1 MVHPRSLG
9 NGDDPLLNARLA
21 ELEARS
27 TAEGTLVVVG
37 GDLETEAAVGMS
49 RCRRRFKQV
58 IAVTFPGHRFGPGST
73 KDRWQGE
80 TKTME
85 VVRLL
90 ARSGVRAVVLGPGD
104 SIRNG
109 WASLSRVSTG
119 GDAEWDRKHEP
130 A

>member
-1 MVHPRSLG
+1 MKKVD
-9 NGDDPLLNARLA
+9 GDDPMLAARFA

-27 TAEGTLVVVG
+27 SAEGTLAVVG
-37 GDLETEAAVGMS
+37 GDVDPSAAVGMS

-58 IAVTFPGHRFGPGST
+58 IAVTFPSHRFGPGST
-73 KDRWQGE
+73 KARWDGE
-80 TKTME
+80 KNTVE

-90 ARSGVRAVVLGPGD
+90 ARSGVRAIVLGPGD

-109 WASLSRVSTG
+109 WASLASAGRG
-119 GDAEWDRKHEP
+119 GEHEWDRKHEP